1 MGKLECIALTL
12 SFSLAIHRVIVSGWL
27 ERRRLQ
33 TEKEEMEIIGDLD
46 GKFKAA
52 FIYSH
57 SYLGGFVSIIVCEP
71 VEWNRCLHR
80 Y

>member
-1 MGKLECIALTL
+1 MHCFDSFFL
-12 SFSLAIHRVIVSGWL
+12 SSYPSQCRVIVSGWL

-71 VEWNRCLHR
+71 LEWNRCLHR
-80 Y
+80 D